1 MLNRLDSPTS
11 TPTGK
16 LIATQDL
23 LPTIQKL
30 PPGNLPT
37 PHQLFIPHR
46 TADLAVLNELAA
58 YLAE

>member
-1 MLNRLDSPTS
+1 MMLNRLDLPIS

-16 LIATQDL
+16 LIAMQDL

-30 PPGNLPT
+30 PPGNLPLI
-37 PHQLFIPHR
+37 QKFIPRR